1 MESAKYFAEITTQ
14 KAEEYLK
21 VWEMKTW
28 IHMLV
33 CSPYTKKFST
43 WVCKVCTHGWWEMM
57 VGGGGGR
64 AIFQKVYIG
73 GT

>member
-33 CSPYTKKFST
+33 CSPYTFHMSLHSLHP
-43 WVCKVCTHGWWEMM
+43 WMM
-57 VGGGGGR
+57 GNDGRGGGGGR
-64 AIFQKVYIG
+64 AIFQKFYIG